1 MRQRFQS
8 HRDTRTAT
16 AVTPRRGW
24 YFIHRRALALL
35 VLLLTLLG
43 GCSQAIRGGAPTT
56 LNAPSSVAP
65 GAPDPLPVAA
75 QELVDAGSVAA
86 RNQVL
91 QRRLIMIDAAY
102 GEFISTLRRQ
112 KTMTDLATSLAG
124 LAIGVAGTLTDGAAA
139 KTHYAAAGTLLTGG
153 AAVVDQTLYYEQTV
167 IALVAAM
174 DANRAAVRVNI
185 LKGMNQDLANYAPDD
200 AYADLQTYERAGT
213 LLAAIGYIQA
223 TAKQAKDA
231 ADEDIRNIVALTP
244 AQYDAKV
251 CNTRSLFKANPKRTA
266 ANLMNAAT
274 TLGLS
279 VAPADQ
285 ANANAIAAQISQL
298 NRDADTDGI
307 SRIAAALSSAGVLI
321 DCTQ

>member
-1 MRQRFQS
+1 MRQLLECSSGERS
-8 HRDTRTAT
+8 VIAAPLRPACGVGR
-16 AVTPRRGW
+16 
-24 YFIHRRALALL
+24 YFIPLL
-35 VLLLTLLG
+35 VLLLALLG

-56 LNAPSSVAP
+56 LNEPSSPTP
-65 GAPDPLPVAA
+65 GAPNPLPVAA
-75 QELVDAGSVAA
+75 QELVDASTITA

-102 GEFISTLRRQ
+102 VEFISTLRRQ

-124 LAIGVAGTLTDGAAA
+124 LAIGVAGTLTDSVGA
-139 KTHYAAAGTLLTGG
+139 KTNYAAAGTLLTGG

-174 DANRAAVRVNI
+174 DANRAAVRVTI
-185 LKGMNQDLANYAPDD
+185 LKGMNQDLADYSADD

-213 LLAAIGYIQA
+213 LLAAIGYVQA

-231 ADEDIRNIVALTP
+231 SDEDIRDIVALTP

-251 CNTRSLFKANPKRTA
+251 CNTRSLFKSNPKRTA
-266 ANLMNAAT
+266 ANLMSAAG

-279 VAPADQ
+279 VASADQ
-285 ANANAIAAQISQL
+285 NDANAIAAQISQL
-298 NRDADTDGI
+298 NRDADTDDIG
-307 SRIAAALSSAGVLI
+307 RIAAALSSAGVLI

>member
-1 MRQRFQS
+1 MGQRFRS
-8 HRDTRTAT
+8 HRDARVAT
-16 AVTPRRGW
+16 PVTERCSDGV
-24 YFIHRRALALL
+24 HRRIFL
-35 VLLLTLLG
+35 VLLPLLLALLG

-56 LNAPSSVAP
+56 LNAPSSAAP

-75 QELVDAGSVAA
+75 QELVGAGSVAV

-102 GEFISTLRRQ
+102 GEFVSTLRRQ

-124 LAIGVAGTLTDGAAA
+124 LAIGVAGTLTDGVAA
-139 KTHYAAAGTLLTGG
+139 KTHYAAAGTLLAGG
-153 AAVVDQTLYYEQTV
+153 TAVVNQTLYYEQTV

-185 LKGMNQDLANYAPDD
+185 LKGMNQNLANYAPDD

-244 AQYDAKV
+244 AQNDTKA
-251 CNTRSLFKANPKRTA
+251 CNTRSLFKSNPGRTA

-274 TLGLS
+274 TLNLS

-285 ANANAIAAQISQL
+285 ADADAIAAQISQL

-307 SRIAAALSSAGVLI
+307 SRIAAALSSAGVLM